1 MSKKKIAAFAVAGL
15 TAAAFLAHTALAQT
29 PSAAITAAVAD
40 PGRPEADSKRD
51 ANRHPAE
58 LLAFAGVKPG
68 QQVAEFSP
76 AGGYFTRLLATT
88 VGAKGHV
95 YGVYNAGGEK
105 FQKGAMDLAAANPV
119 VTTVPATGGAFTLPA
134 KVDVEWMTDNYH
146 DYFNATGVDMAA
158 FDKAAFDALKP
169 GGVFLIV
176 DYNTVPGAGQSQTS
190 TLHRIDP
197 ALVKS
202 RMETAG
208 FKLAAESKVLA
219 NPKDDHTLKIFDP
232 TIRGQADQFVLLF
245 RKPK

>member
-1 MSKKKIAAFAVAGL
+1 MSKKIAAITVAGL
-15 TAAAFLAHTALAQT
+15 TVAALLAHTALAQT

-76 AGGYFTRLLATT
+76 AGGYFTRLLAGV

-119 VTTVPATGGAFTLPA
+119 VTMVPATGGVATLPA
-134 KVDVEWMTDNYH
+134 KVDLEWMTDNYH

-169 GGVFLIV
+169 GGVFLLV
-176 DYNTVPGAGQSQTS
+176 DYQTAPGAGSTQTS
-190 TLHRIDP
+190 TMHRIDE

-202 RMETAG
+202 RMMQAG
-208 FKLAAESKVLA
+208 FVVAGESKVLA

-232 TIRGQADQFVLLF
+232 TIRGQADQFVILF

>member
-1 MSKKKIAAFAVAGL
+1 MSKTIAYGLAVAGL
-15 TAAAFLAHTALAQT
+15 AAAALLGHAAFAQT
-29 PSAAITAAVAD
+29 PSAAIQAAVAD
-40 PGRPEADSKRD
+40 PSRPDADAKRD

-58 LLAFAGVKPG
+58 VLAFAGVKPG

-76 AGGYFTRLLATT
+76 AGAYFTRLLAKV
-88 VGAKGHV
+88 VGDKGHV

-105 FQKGAMDLAAANPV
+105 FQKGAIDLAAANPT
-119 VTTVPATGGAFTLPA
+119 VTMVAATGGAFTLPG
-134 KVDVEWMTDNYH
+134 KVDLEWMTDNYH

-169 GGVFLIV
+169 GGVYLLV
-176 DYNTVPGAGQSQTS
+176 DYQAAAGAGSTQTG
-190 TLHRIDP
+190 TLHRIDE

-202 RMETAG
+202 RMAQAG
-208 FKLAAESKVLA
+208 FVLAGESKVLA